1 MLDRRVFLA
10 AMEGIAIRWI
20 FAILLLP
27 RDIGEQS
34 AQLPGSSAV
43 PEDRE
48 TDKAA
53 EPPEP

>member
-1 MLDRRVFLA
+1 MFLA
-10 AMEGIAIRWI
+10 AMEGTAIRWI

-34 AQLPGSSAV
+34 AQLPGSPAV